1 MSRTIKTSA
10 GKKYFFSDSDQV
22 GQGSYATVYKGFEAK
37 TKQTVAIK
45 VVGETFAKK
54 KKSPKYH

>member
-1 MSRTIKTSA
+1 MQRTIKTSA
-10 GKKYFFSDSDQV
+10 GKKYTFSDKDEV

-37 TKQTVAIK
+37 TKRVVAIK

-54 KKSPKYH
+54 RKNSH